1 MPTNPD
7 PGQGQNRELA
17 RTRAG
22 WGMDGRQAEAQAQ
35 RGQGKRREREEGEQP
50 WGHRVP
56 ETRLERK
63 ASTREA
69 EAKVFHEKQLSKL
82 LKNTVLFTKNCW
94 GNR

>member
-50 WGHRVP
+50 WGHGVP

-69 EAKVFHEKQLSKL
+69 ETKVVYEKLMRKL
-82 LKNTVLFTKNCW
+82 LKKQMFFTENC
-94 GNR
+94 